1 MESGKES
8 GGGGRNR
15 NGGAIRQLLRGSALK
30 PTGISLALMFFQQLG
45 GINAVCFYT
54 VDILR
59 AANPHFDANVASII
73 IGTVQVLFVLF
84 SMFLVDRVGRK
95 IFLVTSNVIMALS
108 LTALGLF
115 FYLKD
120 AETDDDDVAGNDGNT
135 PTTSSLAFVPLVSL
149 ISFIIAYSAGAGES
163 EISGDN
169 YTGTRHLN

>member
-59 AANPHFDANVASII
+59 AANPHFDDNVASII
-73 IGTVQVLFVLF
+73 IGVVQVLFVLF
-84 SMFLVDRVGRK
+84 SMFLVDRIGRK

-115 FYLKD
+115 FYLKQQVD
-120 AETDDDDVAGNDGNT
+120 ETDGNGGGSGGGDNDDT
-135 PTTSSLAFVPLVSL
+135 QSTSSMAFVPLVSL
-149 ISFIIAYSAGAGES
+149 ISFIIAYSAGAGEC
-163 EISGDN
+163 
-169 YTGTRHLN
+169 